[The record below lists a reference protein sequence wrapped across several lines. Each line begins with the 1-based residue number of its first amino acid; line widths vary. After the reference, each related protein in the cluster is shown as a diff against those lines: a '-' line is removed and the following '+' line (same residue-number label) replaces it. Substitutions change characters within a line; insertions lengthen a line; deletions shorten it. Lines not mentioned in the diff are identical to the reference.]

1 MDRPGFARYSVDMLS
16 GVRIYSSDAVW
27 RKILADFNAVVVDA
41 RSAGCLDFDALNITS
56 PVSAIELK
64 SIVLNAIDC
73 SGIICRVFGRHVAM
87 PRLQAHIVAMLY
99 NTGGMTM
106 AELKDAM
113 GISPDVATH
122 TIDNAIYQLRKAH
135 GREFIQ
141 NNNGIYSIGKL

>member
-1 MDRPGFARYSVDMLS
+1 MARYPVYMLS

-27 RKILADFNAVVVDA
+27 RKILADFNAVVVDTCTV
-41 RSAGCLDFDALNITS
+41 GCLDFDTLDINQ

-64 SIVLNAIDC
+64 SIILNAIDY
-73 SGIICRVFGRHVAM
+73 SGIIYHIFGRHVAM
-87 PRLQAHIVAMLY
+87 PRLQAQIVAMLY
-99 NTGGMTM
+99 NTGGMTV

-122 TIDNAIYQLRKAH
+122 TIDNAIYQLRKTY

-141 NNNGIYSIGKL
+141 NNNGTYSIGKL